1 MKETMKFKDE
11 HAYVYAK
18 VLAPVLILVL
28 WIVLALSNASIVY
41 STKDP
46 WMSRACSR
54 NILVCTVVLVAIVA
68 ACLFIPIPN
77 RWFVRKQEL
86 ENHLPFFAEGWN
98 SKLYEENGRLWKVIQ
113 TLPIHHSLKVESR
126 CCNRDKDRTCTI
138 PLIVYRKANVSMM
151 RLSWSRI
158 FTLQEGGDEISKFFP
173 RIYYLDRSRGV
184 MLFEKI
190 PTKIESIEP
199 YVCQIRELD
208 HHLKRHGLV
217 IQDVT
222 KDNVK
227 IDAGGQLKIVDFDY
241 VVTLNERKWIAFL
254 FRKFGAHQPPPLLG
268 ATNVLGRTYTSY
280 ELGHANKHSFGTNEP
295 PHDTLTGQLT
305 GQEHVVEVNALDSG
319 QVDRLMRRVTDEL
332 VTTGKLVRSQ
342 TVGGLSEH
350 RTSRSSFLTY
360 TCEESRHLRRLAA
373 QMFNVPEAHCEPTL
387 HVAEYQGTQKYDPHQ
402 DSCCDSSNAC
412 VSFRSAWGDR
422 IGTLLVYLTD
432 GFTGGYTIFPNLNLK
447 LRPTPGQGLV
457 WKTASC
463 PDWAL
468 HGGAPVV
475 EGTKVIATVW
485 VRERPAS

>member
-1 MKETMKFKDE
+1 MRFKNE

-18 VLAPVLILVL
+18 VVVPALILGL
-28 WIVLALSNASIVY
+28 WIILALVNTLIVY
-41 STKDP
+41 NTKAA

-54 NILVCTVVLVAIVA
+54 NILVCTVALLAIGA

-77 RWFVRKQEL
+77 RWFVRRQVL
-86 ENHLPFFAEGWN
+86 EEHLPLFAQGFN
-98 SKLYEENGRLWKVIQ
+98 SRLYEEHGRLWKVIQ
-113 TLPIHHSLKVESR
+113 TLPTHHSLGIESR

-138 PLIVYRKANVSMM
+138 PLIVFRRLHVSLIA
-151 RLSWSRI
+151 LSWSRI
-158 FTLQEGGDEISKFFP
+158 LKLQKAGDEIAKFFP
-173 RIYYLDRSRGV
+173 HIYHLDAKQGV
-184 MLFEKI
+184 MLFD
-190 PTKIESIEP
+190 KIETRVGSMQNYGE
-199 YVCQIRELD
+199 QIHELD
-208 HHLKRHGLV
+208 RNLRRVGLV
-217 IQDVT
+217 LEDVDD
-222 KDNVK
+222 DNVMV
-227 IDAGGQLKIVDFDY
+227 DTNGQLRIVDFDY
-241 VVTLNERKWIAFL
+241 VLTPKESEWLRSFVATFATDVSAR
-254 FRKFGAHQPPPLLG
+254 GVLG
-268 ATNVLGRTYTSY
+268 ATRVMQPMYAKPSVAWR
-280 ELGHANKHSFGTNEP
+280 ADMVRSFGTNRP
-295 PHDTLTGQLT
+295 PPNSQLT

-319 QVDRLMRRVTDEL
+319 QVGRLMRRVTDEL

-373 QMFNVPEAHCEPTL
+373 QMFNVPETHCEPTL